1 MCGRYVRRSDKQR
14 IAEAF
19 HLGKLPEGFILP
31 PDFNIAP
38 STFQPVIRLNR
49 DTGERELVMMR
60 WGLIPHFAKSLADFK
75 GLSNI
80 NVKAETIHQRAMWR
94 VPFEKRRC
102 LVPADGFYEWEKI
115 DPKTKRP
122 YSYSLNNGQPFAFAG
137 LWDGWKDPNA
147 NEWLLSF
154 AIIRTEPNELTEQVH
169 NRMPV
174 IVQPRDYDRWLRRG
188 DVEQQP
194 VDLLRPYSADEM
206 SAAPANPSVGN
217 VRNNGPEM
225 LVCPTESEEPGLWE

>member
-19 HLGKLPEGFILP
+19 HVKKLPEGLVLAL
-31 PDFNIAP
+31 DYNIAP

-49 DTGERELVMMR
+49 ETGEREIVMMR

-80 NVKAETIHQRAMWR
+80 NVKAETIQQRAMWR
-94 VPFEKRRC
+94 VPFQKRRC
-102 LVPADGFYEWEKI
+102 IVPADGFYEWQKI
-115 DPKTKRP
+115 DAKTKKP
-122 YSYSLNNGQPFAFAG
+122 YFYSLNNGQPFGLAG
-137 LWDGWKDPNA
+137 LWDAWKDPNN

-154 AIIRTEPNELTEQVH
+154 AVITTEPNELAAQVH
-169 NRMPV
+169 DRMPV
-174 IVQPRDYDRWLRRG
+174 ILQPRDYDRWLKRG
-188 DVEQQP
+188 AIEELP
-194 VDLLRPYSADEM
+194 VDLLRPYPAEEM
-206 SAAPANPSVGN
+206 GAQEANQAVGN

-225 LVCPTESEEPGLWE
+225 LSRDAGRAAR

>member
-31 PDFNIAP
+31 PDYNIAP
-38 STFQPVIRLNR
+38 STFQPIIRLNR
-49 DTGERELVMMR
+49 DTGEREIVMMR

-75 GLSNI
+75 GLANI
-80 NVKAETIHQRAMWR
+80 NVKAETIQQRAMWR
-94 VPFEKRRC
+94 VPFQKRRC
-102 LVPADGFYEWEKI
+102 IVPADGFYEWQKL
-115 DPKTKRP
+115 DRKTKKP
-122 YSYSLNNGQPFAFAG
+122 FFYSMNNGQPFGLAA
-137 LWDGWKDPNA
+137 LWDAWRDANT

-154 AIIRTEPNELTEQVH
+154 AIITTEPNELTAQVH

-174 IVQPRDYDRWLRRG
+174 ILQPRDYDRWLQRG
-188 DVEQQP
+188 VVEQLP
-194 VDLLRPYSADEM
+194 TDLLKPY
-206 SAAPANPSVGN
+206 PAERMCGIEANQAVGS

-225 LVCPTESEEPGLWE
+225 LSVE